1 LFLTLEVSL
10 VGRKDPL
17 QELLNIQ
24 ERINRLF
31 EESLGRAGR
40 GATGFGDSGG
50 WIPLADVYETPETF
64 VVLLELPGL
73 DGDDVEVD
81 AADNILTVKGERR
94 LSGST
99 RPESFYRMERSYGS
113 FSRSFRFNEAIDT
126 TGVTAHFQD
135 GLLKLDLP
143 KLQSRSDWRSRTE
156 RS

>member
-1 LFLTLEVSL
+1 LI
-10 VGRKDPL
+10 GRKDPL

-31 EESLGRAGR
+31 EESLGRGGR
-40 GATGFGDSGG
+40 EAAGFGGSGG
-50 WIPLADVYETPETF
+50 WVPLADVYETPETF

-73 DGDDVEVD
+73 DRDDVEVG
-81 AADNILTVKGERR
+81 ATANLLTVKRERR
-94 LSGST
+94 LSGPP

-113 FSRSFRFNEAIDT
+113 FARSFHFNEAIDT